1 MSTTTASD
9 ELLSNI
15 PFWILVIMLWIIWRM
30 SGDLFP
36 MLYDVF
42 RSM

>member
-1 MSTTTASD
+1 MSATTASD

-15 PFWILVIMLWIIWRM
+15 PFWILVIMCWLIWRM

-36 MLYDVF
+36 TIYEMI

>member
-1 MSTTTASD
+1 MSTQAASD

-15 PFWILVIMLWIIWRM
+15 PFWILVIMAWIIWRM

-36 MLYDVF
+36 TLYEMI

>member
-1 MSTTTASD
+1 MSTTAAAD

-30 SGDLFP
+30 SGDFFP
-36 MLYDVF
+36 MLYDALC
-42 RSM
+42 SM

>member
-1 MSTTTASD
+1 MSTTTASN

-15 PFWILVIMLWIIWRM
+15 PFWILVILCWLVWRM

-36 MLYDVF
+36 TLFDIL